1 MTGSSPTSV
10 CRQVAGLHAP
20 SIVGSERRRK
30 SSSCRCAKRARS
42 FLGQLVKHLTN
53 FSAKNGGA
61 KWFLQEG
68 SGLAKVTSADD
79 RGVGIAGH
87 KQYAD
92 ARPHGSDLIDH
103 LAPIHAGHDD
113 VGQDQMNL
121 AGVLAAKLNSGIR

>member
-68 SGLAKVTSADD
+68 SGLAKVPIADD
-79 RGVGIAGH
+79 RGVGI
-87 KQYAD
+87 
-92 ARPHGSDLIDH
+92 
-103 LAPIHAGHDD
+103 AGHDD

-121 AGVLAAKLNSGIR
+121 AGVLAAKLNSGIRAVCHQDAIASRLENL